1 MESQLFDLDCSNN
14 GSGDADGSVPVD
26 ESRKMFA
33 SLKKVGANVQYT
45 ELPGVNHNA
54 WDPAY
59 SRADVIEWMLKQRR
73 R

>member
-1 MESQLFDLDCSNN
+1 MPAVQSHPPS
-14 GSGDADGSVPVD
+14 GSVTVE

-33 SLKKVGANVQYT
+33 ALKKIGANVQYT

-59 SRADVIEWMLKQRR
+59 SRADVIEWMFKQRR
-73 R
+73 P